1 MTDTLP
7 TTDETAALLGFA
19 LEPFEGLPVI
29 QSKIEIPNAAGG
41 LRDAMKIEPRAWRK
55 GDTAFV
61 LMETV
66 VGKVRFDPVTDDET
80 GPQARVHVLHA
91 VAGTVLAPDV
101 AKTWID
107 EQKDRIMKAREE
119 ALGIQQVAELNADGS
134 PATGMGDVA
143 PDVTDADG
151 FIDADKLEA
160 VLGKISKEDLRA
172 MCDANGVGYAK
183 NATGAKLV
191 KLLMENVPDLAE
203 KVSAVAAGPD
213 NMTPIRGED
222 E

>member
-1 MTDTLP
+1 MSDTLP
-7 TTDETAALLGFA
+7 STDETAKLLGFE

-41 LRDAMKIEPRAWRK
+41 LREAMKIEPRAWHK

-66 VGKVRFDPVTDDET
+66 VGKVRFDPVTDDDL
-80 GPQARVHVLHA
+80 GPQARVHILHA

-107 EQKDRIMKAREE
+107 EQKDRILKAREE

-134 PATGMGDVA
+134 PAAGMGDVA
-143 PDVTDADG
+143 PDVTDDDG
-151 FIDADKLEA
+151 FIDADKLKA
-160 VLGKISKEDLRA
+160 VLGKIRKDDLRT
-172 MCDANGVGYAK
+172 MCDAENVEYPPK
-183 NATGAKLV
+183 ATGAALV
-191 KLLMENVPDLAE
+191 DLLMVNVPDLAE
-203 KVSAVAAGPD
+203 KVAAVAKEATPD
-213 NMTPIRGED
+213 E
-222 E
+222 